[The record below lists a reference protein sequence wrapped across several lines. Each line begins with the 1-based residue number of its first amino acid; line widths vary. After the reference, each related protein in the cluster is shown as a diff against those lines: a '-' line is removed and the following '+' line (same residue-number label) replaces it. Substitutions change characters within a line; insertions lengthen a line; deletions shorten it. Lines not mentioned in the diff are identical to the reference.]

1 MPVQATEVLS
11 DEDVRNILNGW
22 TELDPEHVDLYVS
35 SGVGRTLIH
44 LERSGFECSE
54 EEYLLC
60 PDTNNEP
67 SKAYLH
73 GGNFALPPGTPG
85 HTPWPGHC
93 APADGTA
100 LAHLP
105 ADVDASPP
113 FALGRF
119 IVERIAT
126 AVDLTNGTS
135 LDVILLPKLGCS
147 PTFVLLCRI
156 RCSLDAGAFSRP
168 RISAFLSSL
177 SWSAHSSLGMSR
189 SIRTI
194 KYTLPGVKCRDSELH
209 STLVGEL

>member
-135 LDVILLPKLGCS
+135 LDVILLPKLGVFSYICIAVQDS
-147 PTFVLLCRI
+147 LQFRRRGVLTAADFGVPVEPQLVR
-156 RCSLDAGAFSRP
+156 
-168 RISAFLSSL
+168 AFL
-177 SWSAHSSLGMSR
+177 LGN
-189 SIRTI
+189 
-194 KYTLPGVKCRDSELH
+194 VKEHPDNQVHFTRC
-209 STLVGEL
+209 